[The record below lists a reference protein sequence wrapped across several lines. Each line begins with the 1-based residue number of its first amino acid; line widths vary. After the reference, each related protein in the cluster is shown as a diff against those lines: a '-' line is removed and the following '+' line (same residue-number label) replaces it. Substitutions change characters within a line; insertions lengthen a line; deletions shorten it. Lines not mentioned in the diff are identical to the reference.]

1 MDIIFKHLEFAS
13 KFSKFIL
20 FCLNQ
25 YMSTL
30 KVKGKS
36 GGDPK
41 KGQRGGGGEAA
52 LGEGGLEGE
61 G

>member
-1 MDIIFKHLEFAS
+1 
-13 KFSKFIL
+13 
-20 FCLNQ
+20 
-25 YMSTL
+25 MSTL

-41 KGQRGGGGEAA
+41 KGRTGGGGEAA

>member
-1 MDIIFKHLEFAS
+1 
-13 KFSKFIL
+13 
-20 FCLNQ
+20 
-25 YMSTL
+25 MSTL

>member
-1 MDIIFKHLEFAS
+1 MDIIFKQLEFAS

-30 KVKGKS
+30 KVESKS
-36 GGDPK
+36 GGDAK
-41 KGQRGGGGEAA
+41 KGRRGGGGEAA
-52 LGEGGLEGE
+52 LEAGGLEGE